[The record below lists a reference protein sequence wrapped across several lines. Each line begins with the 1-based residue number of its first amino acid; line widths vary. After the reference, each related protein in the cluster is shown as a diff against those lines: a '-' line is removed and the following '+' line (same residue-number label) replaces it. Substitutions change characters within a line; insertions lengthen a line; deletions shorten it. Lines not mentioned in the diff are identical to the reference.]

1 MGQNT
6 EIPKSLRS
14 TIRLDNNQVFHERPE
29 MSKILEG
36 TTQRQDWTKVLTV
49 LAKMNQNKE
58 MLKKK
63 IEQQE
68 RQFYWLPDLS
78 LAGFA
83 TKKQIKKNV
92 EIWHSLVRSINITM
106 LHFRME

>member
-1 MGQNT
+1 MLHGN
-6 EIPKSLRS
+6 
-14 TIRLDNNQVFHERPE
+14 PE
-29 MSKILEG
+29 FSKIFQG
-36 TTQRQDWTKVLTV
+36 TTSRQDLTKVLTV
-49 LAKMNQNKE
+49 LAKMNENKE

-106 LHFRME
+106 PHV